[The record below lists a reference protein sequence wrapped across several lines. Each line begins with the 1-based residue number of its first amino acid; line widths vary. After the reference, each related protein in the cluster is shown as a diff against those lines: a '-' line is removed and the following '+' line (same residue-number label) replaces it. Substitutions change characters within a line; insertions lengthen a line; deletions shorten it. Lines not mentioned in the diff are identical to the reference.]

1 MFKYLISL
9 IIINLSSSLIIDDDN
24 INKTTTR
31 EAKSSIDI
39 LSTKNIS
46 EEEITCQDYLI
57 IKNDL
62 TDFHQEG
69 EGRSAFGM
77 TDTHDAR
84 NLFLDIARSECAEP
98 KYNYDFHT
106 ISNYKFYEISYYG
119 LSYVARTFCY
129 DIPSTRI
136 INLEK
141 NIFVLNIIN
150 IDCLNKILDNS
161 KYEKS
166 YNHLEFEE
174 SSSYTNYMNH
184 NIVFLGLI
192 FCITPVFFDMV

>member
-1 MFKYLISL
+1 M
-9 IIINLSSSLIIDDDN
+9 
-24 INKTTTR
+24 T
-31 EAKSSIDI
+31 KSSIDI

-106 ISNYKFYEISYYG
+106 ISNYKFYVKSLDTYKINEMS
-119 LSYVARTFCY
+119 AK
-129 DIPSTRI
+129 IP
-136 INLEK
+136 
-141 NIFVLNIIN
+141 
-150 IDCLNKILDNS
+150 DN
-161 KYEKS
+161 
-166 YNHLEFEE
+166 
-174 SSSYTNYMNH
+174 
-184 NIVFLGLI
+184 
-192 FCITPVFFDMV
+192 